1 MGTGEIHHKCAFESS
16 MQLLV
21 PESAAM
27 AMLCPR
33 NFDIK
38 YVHMS
43 DLCVE
48 MGVRRIPRYSWK
60 L

>member
-1 MGTGEIHHKCAFESS
+1 MGTGEIHHKCAYESS
-16 MQLLV
+16 VELLV
-21 PESAAM
+21 SESTAM

-38 YVHMS
+38 YVRMS

-48 MGVRRIPRYSWK
+48 MGIY
-60 L
+60 LGTTEN